1 LKAAVLKELKKKVS
15 ITLEV
20 AVRLRVPLQW
30 VTYEISMLEEE
41 GLIEYDLKTEKWR
54 ISRK

>member
-1 LKAAVLKELKKKVS
+1 LEELKKEAS